1 MRFPTLIDIRVSS
14 TFAFNVPFSLNL
26 AGFSFFSFVGE
37 FSNKR
42 FLDKFPSPLYIVR
55 VMGFI
60 RDGNFCD
67 FLREEESIEFILVV
81 KIDQL

>member
-1 MRFPTLIDIRVSS
+1 MYLATLIDIRVS
-14 TFAFNVPFSLNL
+14 TFVFNVLVPFSLNL

-60 RDGNFCD
+60 CDGNFCD
-67 FLREEESIEFILVV
+67 FLREA
-81 KIDQL
+81 